1 MEVEIIKLLKI
12 FIEKHLIPTIG
23 AIVLGFIAYLKTPED
38 TNFIEKFGNKGYSI
52 FLFCICFLSIEFI
65 IWIFNKI
72 KSLYECIKNDTYYNR
87 RIKRENR
94 EELEKLWTLV
104 DRMSYKDYK
113 LLMEFIKNGNKPHF
127 EAGICLGEG
136 LLNSQ
141 WVYKS
146 EVQADKKIPAKVY
159 NVNRMN
165 EEQTNEFITLSA
177 RYQYILKDEI
187 FQILKYSLET
197 YGKISH
203 FQR

>member
-1 MEVEIIKLLKI
+1 
-12 FIEKHLIPTIG
+12 
-23 AIVLGFIAYLKTPED
+23 
-38 TNFIEKFGNKGYSI
+38 
-52 FLFCICFLSIEFI
+52 
-65 IWIFNKI
+65 
-72 KSLYECIKNDTYYNR
+72 
-87 RIKRENR
+87 
-94 EELEKLWTLV
+94 
-104 DRMSYKDYK
+104 
-113 LLMEFIKNGNKPHF
+113 MEFIKNGNKPHF

-165 EEQTNEFITLSA
+165 AEQTNEFITLSA